1 MKTKQRTLAV
11 LLVLVLV
18 LGGLLWF
25 VSRSNAAEET
35 ASSAAAE
42 GSILLSSFAAGDVT
56 SIRYAYGG
64 ETLTLN
70 YDSGSWTLA
79 DDPDYH
85 LDASACNTMVT
96 ALASL
101 NAKRQLTAQPG
112 EDYGLADPAV
122 TVTVTAAGETNRVF
136 SECVEWIAAA
146 SKQGLGKMI
155 GAFRRAIEAFRG
167 LRYDRSRRKPR
178 VLVTGELLVTFHP
191 GTNFHVEEYLERND
205 MEVILPRITYQFRKD
220 FQAAISEIRDFGA
233 HLAPYPFALDGAVE
247 FIQRFLERIAR
258 SHPLYHPAARPQD
271 LYSDVEHFIPKT
283 LTCGEGWL
291 MAGEIAHYAHQGVRS
306 FIILQPFG
314 CLPNH
319 VCGRGV
325 TKRLKE
331 EFPGVQILPLDL
343 DPDTSYANV
352 ENRLQM
358 LIMNQTAEAEHS
370 AASVEPAPQKTRGGS
385 PRPALSST

>member
-25 VSRSNAAEET
+25 VSRSNAAEEA

-101 NAKRQLTAQPG
+101 NAKRQLTAQSG

-122 TVTVTAAGETNRVF
+122 TVTVTAAGETNTFAFGTENPVTGDLYVQKAGDDAVYTV
-136 SECVEWIAAA
+136 SGNKAACFELTKA
-146 SKQGLGKMI
+146 DLF
-155 GAFRRAIEAFRG
+155 GAFNPAG
-167 LRYDRSRRKPR
+167 LTASALES
-178 VLVTGELLVTFHP
+178 VSITTGS
-191 GTNFHVEEYLERND
+191 GTLALNAV
-205 MEVILPRITYQFRKD
+205 
-220 FQAAISEIRDFGA
+220 SE
-233 HLAPYPFALDGAVE
+233 P
-247 FIQRFLERIAR
+247 
-258 SHPLYHPAARPQD
+258 
-271 LYSDVEHFIPKT
+271 
-283 LTCGEGWL
+283 
-291 MAGEIAHYAHQGVRS
+291 
-306 FIILQPFG
+306 
-314 CLPNH
+314 
-319 VCGRGV
+319 
-325 TKRLKE
+325 
-331 EFPGVQILPLDL
+331 
-343 DPDTSYANV
+343 
-352 ENRLQM
+352 
-358 LIMNQTAEAEHS
+358 AEAESDSSES
-370 AASVEPAPQKTRGGS
+370 AADSTTYQTVWRLADELSADLDDSKVQSILSALAGYVTAQITDADPLAYGFDAPLATVRAASDDGTVTLRYAENADGCWMMVEGDSSVYAVDLDTVQ
-385 PRPALSST
+385 ALLITAAALKAE

>member
-25 VSRSNAAEET
+25 ASRSNAAEEA

-64 ETLTLN
+64 ETLALN

-122 TVTVTAAGETNRVF
+122 TVTVTAAGETNTFAFGTENPVTGDLYVQKAGDDAVYTV
-136 SECVEWIAAA
+136 SGNKAACFELTKA
-146 SKQGLGKMI
+146 DLF
-155 GAFRRAIEAFRG
+155 GAFNPAG
-167 LRYDRSRRKPR
+167 LTASALES
-178 VLVTGELLVTFHP
+178 VSITTGS
-191 GTNFHVEEYLERND
+191 GTLALNAV
-205 MEVILPRITYQFRKD
+205 
-220 FQAAISEIRDFGA
+220 SE
-233 HLAPYPFALDGAVE
+233 P
-247 FIQRFLERIAR
+247 
-258 SHPLYHPAARPQD
+258 
-271 LYSDVEHFIPKT
+271 
-283 LTCGEGWL
+283 
-291 MAGEIAHYAHQGVRS
+291 
-306 FIILQPFG
+306 
-314 CLPNH
+314 
-319 VCGRGV
+319 
-325 TKRLKE
+325 
-331 EFPGVQILPLDL
+331 
-343 DPDTSYANV
+343 
-352 ENRLQM
+352 
-358 LIMNQTAEAEHS
+358 AEAESDSSES
-370 AASVEPAPQKTRGGS
+370 AADSTTYQTVWRLADELSADLDDSKVQSILSALAGYVTAQITDADPLAYGFDAPLATVRAASDDGTVTLRYAENADGCWMMVEGDSSVYAVDLDTVQ
-385 PRPALSST
+385 ALLITAAALKAE

>member
-25 VSRSNAAEET
+25 VSRSNAAEEA

-122 TVTVTAAGETNRVF
+122 TVTVTAAGETNTFAFGTENPVTGDLYVQKAGDDAVYTV
-136 SECVEWIAAA
+136 SGNKAACFELTKA
-146 SKQGLGKMI
+146 DLF
-155 GAFRRAIEAFRG
+155 GAFNPAG
-167 LRYDRSRRKPR
+167 LTASALES
-178 VLVTGELLVTFHP
+178 VSITTGS
-191 GTNFHVEEYLERND
+191 GTLALNAV
-205 MEVILPRITYQFRKD
+205 
-220 FQAAISEIRDFGA
+220 SE
-233 HLAPYPFALDGAVE
+233 P
-247 FIQRFLERIAR
+247 
-258 SHPLYHPAARPQD
+258 
-271 LYSDVEHFIPKT
+271 
-283 LTCGEGWL
+283 
-291 MAGEIAHYAHQGVRS
+291 
-306 FIILQPFG
+306 
-314 CLPNH
+314 
-319 VCGRGV
+319 
-325 TKRLKE
+325 
-331 EFPGVQILPLDL
+331 
-343 DPDTSYANV
+343 
-352 ENRLQM
+352 
-358 LIMNQTAEAEHS
+358 AEAESDSSES
-370 AASVEPAPQKTRGGS
+370 AADSTTYQTVWRLADEPSADLDDSKVQSILSALAGYVTAQITDADPLAYGFDAPLATVRAAFADGTVTIHYAENADGCWMMVEGDSSVYAVDLDTVQ
-385 PRPALSST
+385 ALLITAAALKAE

>member
-122 TVTVTAAGETNRVF
+122 TVTVTAAGETNTFAFGTENPVTGDLYVQKAGDNAVYTV
-136 SECVEWIAAA
+136 SGNKAACFELTKA
-146 SKQGLGKMI
+146 DLF
-155 GAFRRAIEAFRG
+155 GAFNPAG
-167 LRYDRSRRKPR
+167 LTASALES
-178 VLVTGELLVTFHP
+178 VSITTGS
-191 GTNFHVEEYLERND
+191 GTLALNAV
-205 MEVILPRITYQFRKD
+205 
-220 FQAAISEIRDFGA
+220 SE
-233 HLAPYPFALDGAVE
+233 P
-247 FIQRFLERIAR
+247 
-258 SHPLYHPAARPQD
+258 
-271 LYSDVEHFIPKT
+271 
-283 LTCGEGWL
+283 
-291 MAGEIAHYAHQGVRS
+291 
-306 FIILQPFG
+306 
-314 CLPNH
+314 
-319 VCGRGV
+319 
-325 TKRLKE
+325 
-331 EFPGVQILPLDL
+331 
-343 DPDTSYANV
+343 
-352 ENRLQM
+352 
-358 LIMNQTAEAEHS
+358 AEAESDSSES
-370 AASVEPAPQKTRGGS
+370 AADSTTYQTVWRLADEPSADLDDSKVQSILSALAGYVTVQITDADPSAYGFDAPLATVRAASADGTSVYAVDLDTVQ
-385 PRPALSST
+385 ALLITAAALKAE